1 MNKHFKIV
9 LELMLLLFNC
19 FAFWDVIYQSE
30 EALKLEYSLIA
41 VSVLYV
47 FSKAYLKFTS
57 K

>member
-41 VSVLYV
+41 VSILYV